1 VKKEAPK
8 KSPRN
13 NLKPPWKP
21 GHSGNPK
28 GRPKGVRN
36 FKTIFKK
43 AAKEVAE
50 ALKLGKKPDAVQIE
64 LVKRGI
70 REGLA
75 GNFPFYKDLIERL
88 YGKVEEPIKIKEEKM
103 PEQIPEVSELE
114 KRVAKIY
121 AEELKKSLRKPIKIQ
136 RAGLDKQRADKRR
149 KRKSD

>member
-1 VKKEAPK
+1 MANKPE
-8 KSPRN
+8 
-13 NLKPPWKP
+13 NLKPFK
-21 GHSGNPK
+21 K
-28 GRPKGVRN
+28 GYDLKRHIKQKGERS
-36 FKTIFKK
+36 FKTIFEE
-43 AAKEVAE
+43 AAREVAE
-50 ALKLGKKPDAVQIE
+50 ALRLGKKPDAVQIE

-149 KRKSD
+149 KRKFD

>member
-1 VKKEAPK
+1 MANIKT
-8 KSPRN
+8 
-13 NLKPPWKP
+13 LKPFKE
-21 GHSGNPK
+21 GYDPK
-28 GRPKGVRN
+28 RHIKQKGETN
-36 FKTIFKK
+36 FMTDFRI

-50 ALKLGKKPDAVQIE
+50 ALKLGKKPDAVKIE

-75 GNFPFYKDLIERL
+75 GNYPFYKDLVERL

-136 RAGLDKQRADKRR
+136 RASLDKQRADKRR
-149 KRKSD
+149 KRKFD